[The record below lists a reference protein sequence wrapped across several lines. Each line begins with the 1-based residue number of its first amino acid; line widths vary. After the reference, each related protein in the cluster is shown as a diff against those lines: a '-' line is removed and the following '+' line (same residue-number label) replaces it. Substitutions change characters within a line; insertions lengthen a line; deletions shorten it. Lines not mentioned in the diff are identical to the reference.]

1 MNAQVR
7 RLDRKAR
14 NKHRRPH
21 NGRLP
26 SIGLLACLG
35 ALVLLLSA
43 CNLLGTP
50 SQTGGSGT
58 PILTSITP
66 TQVSSPTPV
75 PTLTTITLQVVG
87 PCPSNLANSWD
98 HVVGTKPGVAKVK
111 KVMWG
116 SLDGSGILEALV
128 IARSYTADYKI
139 DYFVYDYLAGTR
151 KPALG
156 VEEV

>member
-1 MNAQVR
+1 M
-7 RLDRKAR
+7 
-14 NKHRRPH
+14 P
-21 NGRLP
+21 
-26 SIGLLACLG
+26 ACLG

-43 CNLLGTP
+43 CNLLGPP

-98 HVVGTKPGVAKVK
+98 RVVGMKPGFAKVQ
-111 KVMWG
+111 KVMCGSLEGSG
-116 SLDGSGILEALV
+116 SLDGLV
-128 IARSYTADYKI
+128 IPRNYTPDYRMH
-139 DYFVYDYLAGTR
+139 FFGYDNLSDT
-151 KPALG
+151 PSQPF
-156 VEEV
+156 